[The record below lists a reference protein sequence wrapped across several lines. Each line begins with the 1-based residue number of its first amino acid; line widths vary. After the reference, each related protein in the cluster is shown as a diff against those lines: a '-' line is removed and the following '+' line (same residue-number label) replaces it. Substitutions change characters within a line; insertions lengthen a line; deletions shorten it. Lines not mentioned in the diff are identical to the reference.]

1 MRITNKMMT
10 NNMMFNINKN
20 KNMLNTL
27 DEQYS
32 TGKKI
37 QRPSEDPIVAV
48 RALKLR
54 TNLSEL
60 NQYFEKNIPDAMS
73 WMDVTESALKNIK
86 LIVTKINTS
95 CVQGANDPL
104 TAEDRNSISQNLE
117 ELKQQIYQ
125 EGDTNY
131 AGRYVFTGYKTD
143 TSLIF
148 KDGIKAADKINYAI
162 TETFSGDDIEA
173 ISKITGENQLNQYDP
188 TNPTGT
194 TLNTPSIHNTHRI
207 RLSYD
212 KLATLAA
219 GSQLSY
225 KMVDDD
231 TLPYSNIPITQV
243 SVTNPNAYSPAA
255 GTVNFIPETGEL
267 ILHDDDFNKIRLAE
281 KIEATY
287 DKAEFKKGDLRPEH
301 YFKCTKTDSN
311 VTPAKV
317 TNYSINPD
325 GQKIQYEVNFSQK
338 LTINT
343 EGKDSIKH
351 GIGRTIDEIQQAIR
365 DVDTTET
372 KIAEVKKMLKDPNI
386 TADQTSALNGM
397 LEKLNTELV
406 LKTKVMQGKFDKGMR
421 DSKDY
426 EETVNVAVSDLG
438 SRYVRLELT
447 EDRLSSQQVD
457 FTDLMSK
464 NENVNM
470 VETVIKFNSANTIYN
485 ASLSAASRIVQN
497 TLLNFL

>member
-10 NNMMFNINKN
+10 NNMMYNINKN

-27 DEQYS
+27 DDQYS

-86 LIVTKINTS
+86 QIVTKINTS

-148 KDGIKAADKINYAI
+148 KDDLKTTDKVSYAI
-162 TETFSGDDIEA
+162 TEIFTGADIES
-173 ISKITGENQLNQYDP
+173 ISKVTGENQLNQYDP
-188 TNPTGT
+188 ANPTGT
-194 TLNTPSIHNTHRI
+194 TLNTPSINNTHRI

-212 KLATLAA
+212 KLAALTG

-225 KMVDDD
+225 KMVDNN

-243 SVTNPNAYSPAA
+243 SVSDPNAYSPTS
-255 GTVNFIPETGEL
+255 GTIHFIPETGEL
-267 ILHDDDFNKIRLAE
+267 ILHDDDFSNIRLAE
-281 KIEATY
+281 KIEVTY
-287 DKAEFKKGDLRPEH
+287 NKEEFKKGDLRPEH
-301 YFKCTKTDSN
+301 YFKCTKTDSS
-311 VTPAKV
+311 VTPTKV
-317 TNYSINPD
+317 TNYTTNPD

-372 KIAEVKKMLKDPNI
+372 KIAEIKKLLEDPNI
-386 TADQTSALNGM
+386 TAAQTTALKGM
-397 LEKLNTELV
+397 LDKLNTELV
-406 LKTKVMQGKFDKGMR
+406 LKTKIMQDKFDKGMK
-421 DSKDY
+421 DSKAY
-426 EETVNVAVSDLG
+426 EDTVNIAVADLG

-464 NENVNM
+464 NENVNAI
-470 VETVIKFNSANTIYN
+470 ETVIKYNSAQTIFN

>member
-10 NNMMFNINKN
+10 NNMMNNINKN
-20 KNMLNTL
+20 KNRLNTL

-73 WMDVTESALKNIK
+73 WMDVTESALKNIRE
-86 LIVTKINTS
+86 IITKINS
-95 CVQGANDPL
+95 GCVQGANDPL
-104 TAEDRNSISQNLE
+104 TAEDRNSIAQNLA

-125 EGDTNY
+125 EGNTNY

-148 KDGIKAADKINYAI
+148 NDNIKATDKINYTI
-162 TETFSGDDIEA
+162 TETFTGADIEA
-173 ISKITGENQLNQYDP
+173 LSKVTGQNSLTQYDP
-188 TNPTGT
+188 TNPAGT
-194 TLNTPSIHNTHRI
+194 NLNTPSIYNTHRI

-212 KLATLAA
+212 KLDAIA
-219 GSQLSY
+219 GGSKLSPFN
-225 KMVDDD
+225 
-231 TLPYSNIPITQV
+231 TPITQV
-243 SVTNPNAYSPAA
+243 SVTDPNAYSPAA

-267 ILHDDDFNKIRLAE
+267 ILPDDVYNDIRLAE
-281 KIEATY
+281 KIEVTY

-301 YFKCTKTDSN
+301 YFQCTKTDSSI
-311 VTPAKV
+311 TPAKV
-317 TNYSINPD
+317 TNYTLDPE

-343 EGKDSIKH
+343 EGKDAIKH
-351 GIGRTIDEIQQAIR
+351 GIGRTIDEIQEAIR

-372 KIAEVKKMLKDPNI
+372 KITEVKKLLEDPNI
-386 TADQTSALNGM
+386 SADQTAALEDM

-406 LKTKVMQGKFDKGMR
+406 LKTKVMQGKFNNGMR
-421 DSKDY
+421 ESKAY
-426 EETVNVAVSDLG
+426 EETINIAVADLG

-464 NENVNM
+464 NENVDL
-470 VETVIKFNSANTIYN
+470 VETIIKFNSTQTIYN
-485 ASLSAASRIVQN
+485 ASLSAAAKIVQN